1 MRLFDLTGRTAV
13 VTGAGRGM
21 GFGIAQALARQGANV
36 VVNDYFAD
44 RAEDAVAKLLL
55 AKLHATAAV
64 GDLTQPQTPATI
76 VAAAERRFGPVD
88 ILVNNAG
95 VLAEGM
101 PLKKF
106 EDLTDQDID
115 ANIALNYRATMA
127 MTRAVLAG
135 MRARQWGRI
144 VNISSESWRIGLDM
158 GLIAY
163 ASAKAAA
170 VSFTRHLAVETGH
183 DGVTAN
189 VLSLGTM
196 NNWGYDTIALR
207 TTAIGRAGT
216 PDDVGAAVAYLVSNE
231 ASWMT
236 GQVIALNGG
245 SLTA

>member
-1 MRLFDLTGRTAV
+1 MRLFDLTGRTAL

-36 VVNDYFAD
+36 VVNDFFAD
-44 RAEDAVAKLLL
+44 RAEDAVAKLLSQNL
-55 AKLHATAAV
+55 KVVAAV
-64 GDLTQPQTPATI
+64 GDLTKRDTPAAL
-76 VAAAERRFGPVD
+76 VAVAERHFGPVD

-106 EDLTDQDID
+106 EDLTDEDFD
-115 ANIALNYRATMA
+115 SNIALNYRATMA

-135 MRARQWGRI
+135 MRTRRFGRI
-144 VNISSESWRIGLDM
+144 VNISSESWRIGLNL

-170 VSFTRHLAVETGH
+170 VSFTRHLAVEAGR
-183 DGVTAN
+183 DGITVNA
-189 VLSLGTM
+189 LSLGAM
-196 NNWGYDTIALR
+196 NNWGYEEYAAK
-207 TTAIGRAGT
+207 TTAVGRAGT

-245 SLTA
+245 SQTV